1 MTEEQTSETA
11 GGQPRTVPEL
21 LERINRDRA
30 PLEQAVANMSGD
42 DLLAMAGDWSVKDHL
57 AHVAAWERRLLAEMR
72 GDHAAERFGLDEV
85 TSASAETDDLNALLL
100 ARHQDDS
107 PTTVR
112 AEFRAAGEAVRAA
125 FAQLTDANL
134 TRPVR
139 PDDPAVDTLV
149 DLISW
154 DTYRHYPEHTAAI
167 TNHP

>member
-1 MTEEQTSETA
+1 MTEEQTTETA
-11 GGQPRTVPEL
+11 GSQPRTVPEL
-21 LERINRDRA
+21 LERIDRDRA
-30 PLEQAVANMSGD
+30 PLEQAVANMSDD